1 MLVAA
6 VVTEANV
13 QDRAAFPKLLRQAK
27 RVAPT
32 IAHVWL
38 DKGYT
43 GTTSPRQPPK
53 PASASTSCPVPK
65 PDGGFGVQPRRWVVK
80 PANGWINDCR

>member
-1 MLVAA
+1 MLVPA

-27 RVAPT
+27 RVAPA

-38 DKGYT
+38 DKG
-43 GTTSPRQPPK
+43 
-53 PASASTSCPVPK
+53 
-65 PDGGFGVQPRRWVVK
+65 
-80 PANGWINDCR
+80 